1 MEITAERAWGI
12 GREVSLLEVDVDS
25 SKKKKKRIF
34 FFFLI
39 IMKMV
44 GSERLGRRVS
54 RKQKT
59 MLILKEYFLKTKM
72 DRFSG
77 TGFDI

>member
-1 MEITAERAWGI
+1 MENTAERAWGI

-25 SKKKKKRIF
+25 SKKKKEDF

-44 GSERLGRRVS
+44 GSERLGRCVS

>member
-25 SKKKKKRIF
+25 SKKKKEDF

>member
-25 SKKKKKRIF
+25 SKKKKKRGF

>member
-25 SKKKKKRIF
+25 SKKKKKKRI